1 MKVIVRESKG
11 HNWHQSRMVEL
22 GIAKA
27 VTIRGKRFSGND
39 TVAISV
45 SSSEFTQLFPSIPKV
60 LTGSRGKATARQR
73 TLVPR
78 KSEEMESK

>member
-22 GIAKA
+22 GTANA
-27 VTIRGKRFSGND
+27 VTICGKRFSGDD

-45 SSSEFTQLFPSIPKV
+45 SSSEFTRLFPSIPKV
-60 LTGSRGKATARQR
+60 LTDSRGRTTARQNR
-73 TLVPR
+73 GPA
-78 KSEEMESK
+78 E